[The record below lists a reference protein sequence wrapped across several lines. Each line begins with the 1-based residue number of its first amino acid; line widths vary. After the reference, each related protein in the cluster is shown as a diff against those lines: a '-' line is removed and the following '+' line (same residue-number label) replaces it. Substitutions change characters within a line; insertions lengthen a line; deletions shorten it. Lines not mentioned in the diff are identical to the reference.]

1 MQVRY
6 ISINKPKRGALER
19 VKIQSDIIEYNESNF
34 SSRNVIIPDPTLRD
48 DQIDLSYHT
57 FLELYK
63 FKIIYYLMKMEDIS
77 LSKAYYKW
85 SRAYKFDNQ
94 IYEIMQFIVKKEK
107 PKVLINRNPTLNY
120 YSMLLMSVRRVKKDI
135 NDYTLSVPLSVLPGQ
150 AAHSLIYAGKRC
162 A

>member
-1 MQVRY
+1 
-6 ISINKPKRGALER
+6 
-19 VKIQSDIIEYNESNF
+19 
-34 SSRNVIIPDPTLRD
+34 
-48 DQIDLSYHT
+48 
-57 FLELYK
+57 
-63 FKIIYYLMKMEDIS
+63 MKMEDIS